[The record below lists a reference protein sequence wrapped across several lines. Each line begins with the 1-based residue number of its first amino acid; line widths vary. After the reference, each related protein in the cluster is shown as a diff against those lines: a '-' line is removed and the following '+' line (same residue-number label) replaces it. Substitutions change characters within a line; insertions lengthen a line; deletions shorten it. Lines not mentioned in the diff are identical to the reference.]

1 MIERSVIRENKKEYQ
16 IQEYISKTL
25 KNVGLSQVKLQKTPL
40 GEKIIIHTSRPGL
53 VVGRKGES
61 ITRLNIDLKKNF
73 SLENPQIEIVE
84 VENPDLDARI
94 LAERI
99 ASNLER
105 FGSKRFKAVM
115 HKTME
120 GTLKAGALGIEILL
134 SGKVPSQRARTWRV
148 FEGYLKK
155 CGHIAK
161 HEVRVAY
168 AQAHLK
174 TGVVGIKVSIMPN
187 IKLPYDVSIYDEPIT
202 VVEEIIEE
210 KEEKPKKKTT
220 KKAAPKKKTAP
231 RKRAAPKKKTV
242 PKETIEEPKEEPK
255 EEKATKEPAK
265 VAKEDTDDKVQD

>member
-1 MIERSVIRENKKEYQ
+1 MIERSVIKENKKEFQ
-16 IQEYISKTL
+16 IQEYISSTL

-61 ITRLNIDLKKNF
+61 ISKLNHDLKKHF
-73 SLENPQIEIVE
+73 KLENPQIEIVE
-84 VENPDLDARI
+84 VETPDLDARI

-120 GTLKAGALGIEILL
+120 GTLRAGALGIEILL

-155 CGHIAK
+155 CGHIAQ
-161 HEVRVAY
+161 HEVKVAY

-187 IKLPYDVSIYDEPIT
+187 IKLPYDVSIFDEA
-202 VVEEIIEE
+202 VVRVEEVVEE
-210 KEEKPKKKTT
+210 KEEKPKKKAPAKAPAKKRAPAKRKAPVNKQAEEKKEQPEQ
-220 KKAAPKKKTAP
+220 KKAE
-231 RKRAAPKKKTV
+231 
-242 PKETIEEPKEEPK
+242 ET
-255 EEKATKEPAK
+255 K
-265 VAKEDTDDKVQD
+265 VDE